1 MYFMYDHVKPGTNTF
16 VKVYC
21 DTDSM
26 AIAKDSFFLQKRCFT
41 LVETK

>member
-1 MYFMYDHVKPGTNTF
+1 MYDHVKPGTNTF

-26 AIAKDSFFLQKRCFT
+26 AIAKDSFFCKNVVLHWSKQNN
-41 LVETK
+41 